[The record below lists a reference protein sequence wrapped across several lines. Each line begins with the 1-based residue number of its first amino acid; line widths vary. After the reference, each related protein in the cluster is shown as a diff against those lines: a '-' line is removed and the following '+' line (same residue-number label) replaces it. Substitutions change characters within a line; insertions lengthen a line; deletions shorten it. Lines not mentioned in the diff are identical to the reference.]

1 MTARHMLIPV
11 FALAIMLPPPLAQ
24 ARVITV
30 GMCSGGTAHITL
42 PNGTGSPLPAD
53 DHECCRKGCHAG
65 SDRRKK
71 ANQLTDSCC

>member
-1 MTARHMLIPV
+1 MNALRALTPV
-11 FALAIMLPPPLAQ
+11 FALAIMLPVPAAQ

-30 GMCSGGTAHITL
+30 GMCNGGTSQITL
-42 PNGTGSPLPAD
+42 PNGTGGPMPAD

-71 ANQLTDSCC
+71 QNQLNYSCC